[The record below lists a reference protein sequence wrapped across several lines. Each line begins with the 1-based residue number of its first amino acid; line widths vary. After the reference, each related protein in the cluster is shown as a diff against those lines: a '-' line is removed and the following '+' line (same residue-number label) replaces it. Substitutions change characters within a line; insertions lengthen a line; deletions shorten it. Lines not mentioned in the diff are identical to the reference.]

1 MQFVKAVYKGFL
13 SKIVKDSPKQSKWEI
28 REPEDRTDPVEHEKF
43 VKTRLGDKGHLL
55 LAASIRGKSHE
66 HHGRWRE
73 DAFYFDSAGDFTI
86 MAASDGAGS
95 CALSRIGAEIA
106 SRVSVLSARDYIN
119 RHLSE
124 PVSHFSEQ
132 MIFSLEECLKNS
144 VTASIASIKYEAD
157 KRQTD
162 TESLSATLI
171 LLLHAFTG
179 SKHLI
184 ASIQVGDGAVA
195 VFTSAK
201 DVAVLGKADYGEYA
215 GESVFIASPKIKETL
230 GDRVNVLRTKDVK
243 YIAMMT
249 DGIADDYFPLSESL
263 KHFFAQ
269 METDVLNSR
278 NPLDALKKWIRY
290 EKVGSYDD
298 RTLLILSL

>member
-1 MQFVKAVYKGFL
+1 MQFVKAAYNDFL
-13 SKIVKDSPKQSKWEI
+13 SKRAKDSPEKSKWQI

-43 VKTRLGDKGHLL
+43 VQTRLGDKGLL

-73 DAFYFDSAGDFTI
+73 DAFYFGRAGVFTI

-124 PVSHFSEQ
+124 PVSHISEQ
-132 MIFSLEECLKNS
+132 MIFSLEECLKDS
-144 VTASIASIKYEAD
+144 AAASIASVKCEAD

-179 SKHLI
+179 GEHLI
-184 ASIQVGDGAVA
+184 ASLQVGDGTAA
-195 VFTSAK
+195 IYTSAK
-201 DVAVLGKADYGEYA
+201 EVAVLGKADCGKYA
-215 GESVFIASPKIKETL
+215 GESVFITSPKISETV
-230 GDRVNVLRTKDVK
+230 GDRVNILRTKDVK

-249 DGIADDYFPLSESL
+249 DGIADDYFPLPEGL
-263 KHFFAQ
+263 KYFFDQ
-269 METDVLNSR
+269 METAVLNSK
-278 NPLDALKKWIRY
+278 NPLNELKKWIRY